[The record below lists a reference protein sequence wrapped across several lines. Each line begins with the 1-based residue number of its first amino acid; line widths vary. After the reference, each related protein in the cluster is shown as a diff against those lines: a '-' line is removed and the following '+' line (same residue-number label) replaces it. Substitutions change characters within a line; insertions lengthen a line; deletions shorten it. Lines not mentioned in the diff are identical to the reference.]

1 MPQRQLLGD
10 PIPEMRLVAVPAGTH
25 VGGSHA
31 GAHGK
36 VKAIQA
42 GRDPDP
48 AGTRTQFL
56 LGHQILLLIRTLSK

>member
-10 PIPEMRLVAVPAGTH
+10 PILKMRLVAVPAGTH

-48 AGTRTQFL
+48 AG
-56 LGHQILLLIRTLSK
+56 IVEK